1 MPRVSFRPPPDPVG
15 STPQSIARD
24 SSRSAEGSA
33 SPSSILPSSR
43 SRLRLSRSPTTPF
56 YRNARAP
63 PGDRSPNF
71 GRHLHPCPDR
81 LLRGLDQLT
90 PEVPQ
95 HVEAVDPE
103 PDQPPRE
110 CDPEVPQAIQCEGA
124 CVEIWH
130 DAFRHER

>member
-1 MPRVSFRPPPDPVG
+1 MARVSLRPPPDPVG
-15 STPQSIARD
+15 STPHSTARD

-56 YRNARAP
+56 CATSALAR
-63 PGDRSPNF
+63 RSVTQL
-71 GRHLHPCPDR
+71 GGLGSSSHRRPDR
-81 LLRGLDQLT
+81 LLRGLHQLT

-103 PDQPPRE
+103 PDQPPRK
-110 CDPEVPQAIQCEGA
+110 CDPEVPQAIQCKGP
-124 CVEIWH
+124 
-130 DAFRHER
+130 R

>member
-43 SRLRLSRSPTTPF
+43 SRLRMSRSPTTPF
-56 YRNARAP
+56 CATLALPR
-63 PGDRSPNF
+63 RSVTQL
-71 GRHLHPCPDR
+71 GRLHPRPDR
-81 LLRGLDQLT
+81 LLRGLAQLT

-95 HVEAVDPE
+95 HVEGVDPE

-110 CDPEVPQAIQCEGA
+110 CDPEVPQAVQCEGA
-124 CVEIWH
+124 SVEIRH